1 MAQNNLS
8 GSEHW
13 GTAASLHGS
22 KSLMAR
28 DCQYGHL
35 EESGKVLT
43 RLQSGIPNCLCVPIG
58 QHNAVKRIGC
68 AVGTSFSI
76 TVLSHAALCTSSMV
90 K

>member
-13 GTAASLHGS
+13 GTAASLHES

-28 DCQYGHL
+28 DCQYGLL

-43 RLQSGIPNCLCVPIG
+43 RDCSPAFLTVCVYPLG
-58 QHNAVKRIGC
+58 N
-68 AVGTSFSI
+68 TM
-76 TVLSHAALCTSSMV
+76 L
-90 K
+90 